1 MGASEMEEIA
11 SIVKPL
17 LTGTEAATITKGRS
31 AGSPSKAR
39 YRTDADALK
48 TARGRVGDLLDRFP
62 LYPELDLEYLQRH
75 FG

>member
-1 MGASEMEEIA
+1 MGESDMEEIA

-17 LTGTEAATITKGRS
+17 LDDTEATTITRGKN
-31 AGSPSKAR
+31 AGSRSKAR
-39 YRTDADALK
+39 FRTDADALD
-48 TARGRVGDLLDRFP
+48 TARGRVADLLDRFP